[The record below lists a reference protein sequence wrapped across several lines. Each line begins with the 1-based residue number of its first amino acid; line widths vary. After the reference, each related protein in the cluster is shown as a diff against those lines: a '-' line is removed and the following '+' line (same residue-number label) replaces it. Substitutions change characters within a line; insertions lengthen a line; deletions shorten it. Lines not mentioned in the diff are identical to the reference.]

1 MKPKSAHN
9 KGKRF
14 ENLICQE
21 IEAEGFGKA
30 RREIGS
36 GSGTR
41 KGDIFANIPFLIEAK
56 NQKKLNWWQSIDQAK
71 KQAEIGNWDRDK
83 WALIVRDPRTPEKK
97 PDIYAVIDFW
107 EFLKLMKKDS
117 EPRVKKPDKDLKW
130 RLQTLKTLCNQII
143 NQL

>member
-107 EFLKLMKKDS
+107 EFLKLMKK
-117 EPRVKKPDKDLKW
+117 R
-130 RLQTLKTLCNQII
+130 
-143 NQL
+143 